1 MSLGF
6 PRGAGER
13 AEAGAAGASPALS
26 LLCGCSDSVFNYT
39 AAGGSVPVP
48 ARRCAGKV
56 GSFASCSCKAAL
68 GGGDGVSRGSLRGF
82 PISRGVF
89 GEPGRSGACLSSSVM
104 CQGSVWPQ
112 PNSSWTR
119 CFVPEENVTTG
130 SAGSHCGRCRCP
142 PRLVPSPPQPR
153 AAPRSPAA
161 LVLLPTSGDVCPGPP
176 RWQQVTPLL
185 VLHPSP
191 KIQNNSRSKIAA
203 LFP

>member
-1 MSLGF
+1 MLPCTLRLRCASPGMSLGF

-56 GSFASCSCKAAL
+56 GSFASCSCKAPL
-68 GGGDGVSRGSLRGF
+68 GGGDGVSRGSLHGF

-104 CQGSVWPQ
+104 CQGSVREANPSTAKQLLDALLCPRGKCHNRECW
-112 PNSSWTR
+112 
-119 CFVPEENVTTG
+119 VPLW
-130 SAGSHCGRCRCP
+130 ALP
-142 PRLVPSPPQPR
+142 VP
-153 AAPRSPAA
+153 
-161 LVLLPTSGDVCPGPP
+161 PTSGSVPSSASCSPSQPRGPCPAPHL
-176 RWQQVTPLL
+176 W
-185 VLHPSP
+185 
-191 KIQNNSRSKIAA
+191 
-203 LFP
+203 